1 MSHIKVSVIIPV
13 FNTASYLKEA
23 VVSVLNQSLKDIEII
38 AVNDGSTDNSLDV
51 LNDLSLSDS
60 RLKVISFEKNV
71 GVSIC
76 RNTGF
81 DAAQGEFIYFFDSD
95 DILDSDCL
103 ELCYAKMKSGKYDF
117 LIFDGVSFSDD
128 GIKAGFNATYQRTY
142 LMTKD
147 EYNGTELVDLL
158 IQKKKYSCSICLC
171 LVRRSFIDGLS
182 LRFHPGVL
190 YEDVLYTIQLYLSAK
205 SVTFI
210 PRTFFHRR
218 VRENSTMTS
227 KVSAKNIDYRLTV
240 GNELLKLK
248 KHFNDKLSRKL
259 LNHQTR
265 NLFIFLIKTMLRSG
279 QFGLLA
285 KYSFKITTIFIRSIL

>member
-1 MSHIKVSVIIPV
+1 MNPIKVSVVIPV
-13 FNTASYLKEA
+13 YNTAEYLAEA
-23 VVSVLNQSLKDIEII
+23 INSILHQSLQEIEII
-38 AVNDGSTDNSLDV
+38 AVNDGSSDNSLEVLEQLANRDV
-51 LNDLSLSDS
+51 
-60 RLKVISFEKNV
+60 RIKVISFDKNV

-76 RNTGF
+76 RNTGMEN
-81 DAAQGEFIYFFDSD
+81 AKGEFLYFFDSD
-95 DILDSDCL
+95 DILEPDCL

-117 LIFDGVSFSDD
+117 LIFDGVSFSD
-128 GIKAGFNATYQRTY
+128 GEIKAGFNATYQRTQ

-147 EYNGTELVDLL
+147 EYNGTELVNLL

-171 LVRRSFIDGLS
+171 LVRRSFIDDLS
-182 LRFHPGVL
+182 LRFYPGVL

-227 KVSAKNIDYRLTV
+227 KVSAKNIDYRVTV
-240 GNELLKLK
+240 GNELLKQK
-248 KHFNDKLSRKL
+248 KHFNDKLSRKI

-285 KYSFKITTIFIRSIL
+285 KYSFKISTILIRSI

>member
-1 MSHIKVSVIIPV
+1 MSRIKVSVIIPV

-23 VVSVLNQSLKDIEII
+23 VVSVFNQTLKEIEII
-38 AVNDGSTDNSLDV
+38 AVNDGSTDNSLDL

-60 RLKVISFEKNV
+60 RLKVVSFEKNV

-76 RNTGF
+76 RNAGF

-95 DILDSDCL
+95 DIIESDCL
-103 ELCYAKMKSGKYDF
+103 EICYRKMESGKYDF

-128 GIKAGFNATYQRTY
+128 GIKAGFNATYQRTH

-147 EYNGTELVDLL
+147 EYDGTELVDLL

-205 SVTFI
+205 SITFI
-210 PRTFFHRR
+210 PWTFFHRR

-240 GNELLKLK
+240 GNELLKLE
-248 KHFNDKLSRKL
+248 KHFNDKLSLKI

-265 NLFIFLIKTMLRSG
+265 SLFIFLIKTMLRSG

-285 KYSFKITTIFIRSIL
+285 KYSFRITRIIIRSFL